1 MLELWELR
9 GYGLVVVEGVLGPKI
24 ALALDTGLGVP
35 CNPLS
40 LL

>member
-1 MLELWELR
+1 MVVE
-9 GYGLVVVEGVLGPKI
+9 VVEGVLGPKI
-24 ALALDTGLGVP
+24 ALALDTGLGVA